1 MVNQTLA
8 QPCLIEEGSIPI
20 DGVACENQELG
31 EFNGTETYF
40 NSGFLGF
47 ETEREN
53 VFELKLS
60 DDIAPGDYPFFCSVH
75 GFFHSG
81 TLQVLSPSQPL
92 PSPGEVNQQTRE
104 ELNEAVAPL
113 RQVFGQAQEGTFVF
127 GGESLTGNFSGL
139 LDEQVDGLLNE
150 FVPEEITAEVDM
162 PITWLIFG
170 PHSISF
176 DVPEYFPIYDRA
188 DDGSIVSN
196 EEIYDAAGGA
206 PPVPEEQLG
215 QVGGGD
221 SLEPL
226 IIDGGTWDGEGFW
239 SSGVLYSDAYVQY
252 TLRISEPGTYRYACL
267 IHPPM
272 VGTVVVNG

>member
-1 MVNQTLA
+1 MTIRSSA
-8 QPCLIEEGSIPI
+8 RST
-20 DGVACENQELG
+20 ASS
-31 EFNGTETYF
+31 TA
-40 NSGFLGF
+40 
-47 ETEREN
+47 
-53 VFELKLS
+53 
-60 DDIAPGDYPFFCSVH
+60 APSRFSARRSLFP
-75 GFFHSG
+75 
-81 TLQVLSPSQPL
+81 SPS
-92 PSPGEVNQQTRE
+92 EVNQQTRQ
-104 ELNEAVAPL
+104 ELNDAVAPL

-162 PITWLIFG
+162 PITWLMFG